1 MPAIPL
7 RLVLCFATLAS
18 TTAVVGQRP
27 TFTVGGAGADHAS
40 LPAAVAAV
48 PPGSVLLVQPG
59 VHEGF
64 STGKP
69 LRILLDFD
77 ETNGSIQ
84 PAPGAGHTITI
95 TGLPPGEAFVLAG
108 RDAAVLGGS
117 LGGIRVAN
125 CTAPVILQGLDV
137 DAATAT
143 SALEIVNAAAVHVH
157 RSELVGA
164 FGVLAQDALL
174 SVGDSLIVGTSGSGG
189 VLTRVRCH
197 SARNY
202 WIGSGQSGLR
212 MHRCTAQLAND
223 GLGLIAVIGTTDPV
237 EALEVIDCQVQGDPA
252 TLGLAPANGAAPVF
266 QLFGGWN
273 FVEVPLLAYAGGVP
287 GTVASVSMTSNQPRL
302 GAIVFGVPA
311 APPIPLGLGTA
322 YLDLAAPIL
331 LTFGTCDAAGLTVAV
346 QVPATLSLLGEVFH
360 LQGAVLDSVGDILP
374 SGPAF
379 WVAL

>member
-7 RLVLCFATLAS
+7 RLVLTLAMLAS
-18 TTAVVGQRP
+18 PAAVMAQRP
-27 TFTVGGAGADHAS
+27 TFTVGGAGADYAS

-69 LRILLDFD
+69 LRILFDFD
-77 ETNGSIQ
+77 ETNGSVQ

-95 TGLPPGEAFVLAG
+95 TGLPPGEAFVISG
-108 RDAAVLGGS
+108 HDALVLGGS
-117 LGGIRVAN
+117 LGGIRVVN

-143 SALEIVNAAAVHVH
+143 SALEVVNAAAVHVH
-157 RSELVGA
+157 RSELVGT
-164 FGVLAQDALL
+164 FGMLAQDALL
-174 SVGDSLIVGTSGSGG
+174 SVGDSLVLGTGGAGG

-202 WIGSGQSGLR
+202 WIGTGQSGLR
-212 MHRCTAQLAND
+212 MYRCTAQLAND
-223 GLGLIAVIGTTDPV
+223 GLGLIAVLGTSDPV
-237 EALEVIDCQVQGDPA
+237 EALELVDCQVQGDPA
-252 TLGLAPANGAAPVF
+252 TLGLAPANGAPPVF
-266 QLFGGWN
+266 QLLGSWDYD
-273 FVEVPLLAYAGGVP
+273 EVPLLVYVGGEP
-287 GTVASVSMTSNQPRL
+287 GTVASVQMTSSQPRF
-302 GAIVFGVPA
+302 GAIFFGVPA
-311 APPIPLGLGTA
+311 APPTVLGFGTA

-331 LTFGTCDAAGLTVAV
+331 LTFGTCDATGLTVDV
-346 QVPATLSLLGEVFH
+346 QVPANPSLLGDVFD
-360 LQGAVLDSVGDILP
+360 LQGGVLDSIGGILP

>member
-1 MPAIPL
+1 MRAIPL
-7 RLVLCFATLAS
+7 RLLVSFAVTIP
-18 TTAVVGQRP
+18 TATVVGQRP
-27 TFTVGGAGADHAS
+27 TFTVGGAGADYAS

-69 LRILLDFD
+69 LRILFDFD
-77 ETNGSIQ
+77 ETSGSMQ

-95 TGLPPGEAFVLAG
+95 TGLPAGEPFVLSG

-117 LGGIRVAN
+117 LGGIRIAN
-125 CTAPVILQGLDV
+125 CAAPVILQGLDV
-137 DAATAT
+137 DAASSLSGLDIT
-143 SALEIVNAAAVHVH
+143 NAAAVHVH
-157 RSELVGA
+157 RSELVGS
-164 FGVLAQDALL
+164 FGLLAQDALL
-174 SVGDSLIVGTSGSGG
+174 SVGDSLVLGTGGAGG

-202 WIGSGQSGLR
+202 WIGSAQSGLR
-212 MHRCTAQLAND
+212 MYRCTAQLAND
-223 GLGLIAVIGTTDPV
+223 GLGLIAVLGTIDPV

-266 QLFGGWN
+266 QLLGSWSN
-273 FVEVPLLAYAGGVP
+273 EEVPLLAYTGGAP
-287 GTVASVSMTSNQPRL
+287 ATVASAMMTSSQPRF
-302 GAIVFGVPA
+302 GAIFFGVPA
-311 APPIPLGLGTA
+311 APATALGFGTA
-322 YLDLAAPIL
+322 YLDLTAPIL
-331 LTFGTCDAAGLTVAV
+331 LTFGTCDAAGLAVDV
-346 QVPATLSLLGEVFH
+346 QVPANPSLLGDVYH
-360 LQGAVLDSVGDILP
+360 LQGGVLDSVGAILP

>member
-1 MPAIPL
+1 MPAIPH
-7 RLVLCFATLAS
+7 RLVLSLAMLAS
-18 TTAVVGQRP
+18 PAAVVGQRP
-27 TFTVGGAGADHAS
+27 TYTVGGVGADYAS

-48 PPGSVLLVQPG
+48 PAGSVLLVQPG

-69 LRILLDFD
+69 LRILFDFD
-77 ETNGSIQ
+77 ETTGSVQ

-95 TGLPPGEAFVLAG
+95 TGLPPGDPFVLSG
-108 RDAAVLGGS
+108 RNAAVLGGS
-117 LGGIRVAN
+117 LGGIRVVN

-137 DAATAT
+137 DAASAT
-143 SALEIVNAAAVHVH
+143 SGLEIKNAAAVHVH
-157 RSELVGA
+157 RSELVGS

-174 SVGDSLIVGTSGSGG
+174 SVCDSVIAGTAGAGG

-202 WIGSGQSGLR
+202 WIGTAQSGLR
-212 MHRCTAQLAND
+212 MYRCTAQLAND
-223 GLGLIAVIGTTDPV
+223 GVGLIAVLGTTDPV
-237 EALEVIDCQVQGDPA
+237 EALEVIDCQVQGEPA

-266 QLFGGWN
+266 QLLGGWSYE
-273 FVEVPLLAYAGGVP
+273 EVPLLAYAGGQP
-287 GTVASVSMTSNQPRL
+287 GTVASVLMTSNQPRF
-302 GAIVFGVPA
+302 GAIFFGLPA
-311 APPIPLGLGTA
+311 APPTALGFGTV

-331 LTFGTCDAAGLTVAV
+331 LAFGACDAAGLAVDV
-346 QVPATLSLLGEVFH
+346 QVPANPSLLGDVYH
-360 LQGAVLDSVGDILP
+360 LQGGVLDSVGDILP

>member
-1 MPAIPL
+1 MLAMPL
-7 RLVLCFATLAS
+7 RLVLPFAVLAS
-18 TTAVVGQRP
+18 TAVVVGQRP
-27 TFTVGGAGADHAS
+27 TFTVGGAGADFTS

-48 PPGSVLLVQPG
+48 PAGSVLLVQPG

-69 LRILLDFD
+69 LRILFDFD
-77 ETNGSIQ
+77 ETTGSVQ

-95 TGLPPGEAFVLAG
+95 TGLPPGEAFVISG
-108 RDAAVLGGS
+108 HDAAVLGGS
-117 LGGIRVAN
+117 LGGIRVVN
-125 CTAPVILQGLDV
+125 CTAPVILQGLDI
-137 DAATAT
+137 DAASAT

-157 RSELVGA
+157 RSELVGT

-174 SVGDSLIVGTSGSGG
+174 SVGDSLMVGTGGAGG

-202 WIGSGQSGLR
+202 WVGTAQSGLR
-212 MHRCTAQLAND
+212 LYRCTAQLASD

-266 QLFGGWN
+266 QLFGGWSYE
-273 FVEVPLLAYAGGVP
+273 EVPLLGYVGGAP
-287 GTVASVSMTSNQPRL
+287 GTVASVQMTSNQPRF
-302 GAIVFGVPA
+302 GAIFFGAPA
-311 APPIPLGLGTA
+311 APPAALGFGTA

-331 LTFGTCDAAGLTVAV
+331 LAFGTCDTAGITVD
-346 QVPATLSLLGEVFH
+346 VPVPPNPSLLGEVFH
-360 LQGAVLDSVGDILP
+360 LQGGVLDSIGDILP